1 MYIEKAINLEE
12 NFGKLYQKEAHENS
26 LVKPRKEQYKIS
38 NNSKDQKP
46 TNEKDY
52 DSTDSLLNKEKVND
66 LIKQYNPKFGET
78 FELLDSIKA
87 GSSGAVH
94 RARIK
99 KANNRI
105 VAVKILNE
113 VIKDKIVKSNRE
125 IKIHKNLFH
134 KNIPKVFG
142 YYPLGPQ
149 NSCIVMEFNKYS
161 DIDNFKRKIIKRLT
175 LSESTLCYIAAGIV
189 EALLY
194 LTSKHIIHMDVKQQ
208 NVLMDDFLN
217 VRLTDY
223 SVSLKYDT
231 NQEKIQLKGEGTCYY
246 MSPEVIEKKKIDTC
260 DASKID
266 IYSFGVLL
274 YYLAFHI
281 YPYNL
286 EKADSKNLLDI
297 LKNIKEEKLVFPEGT
312 GHSKLFKNFVAKCLE
327 KDIKKRYNIY
337 QVMNDPWI
345 KGYQEIQNEKD
356 NLVNAEKF
364 LIELMVDSIKNFN
377 DYIKEKENE
386 SQIMN

>member
-1 MYIEKAINLEE
+1 MYIEQTLNTEKNLGKVFPKEE
-12 NFGKLYQKEAHENS
+12 NEDSLMKLK
-26 LVKPRKEQYKIS
+26 KEQYK
-38 NNSKDQKP
+38 NNKKEIIK
-46 TNEKDY
+46 TRDY
-52 DSTDSLLNKEKVND
+52 DSTDLLLDQKKVNN
-66 LIKQYNPKFGET
+66 LIKQYNQKFDEM

-94 RARIK
+94 RARVK

-113 VIKDKIVKSNRE
+113 VIKDKMENKIVKSNRE
-125 IKIHKNLFH
+125 IMIHKNLFH
-134 KNIPKVFG
+134 KKIPKVLG
-142 YYPLGPQ
+142 YYTLGPQ
-149 NSCIVMEFNKYS
+149 NSCIVMEYNKYS
-161 DIDNFKRKIIKRLT
+161 DIDNFKKKIIKRQV
-175 LSESTLCYIAAGIV
+175 LSETLICYIAGGIG

-194 LTSKHIIHMDVKQQ
+194 LASKKIIHMDIKQQ

-223 SVSLKYDT
+223 SISLKYDI
-231 NQEKIQLKGEGTCYY
+231 NKEKIQLKQEGTCYY
-246 MSPEVIEKKKIDTC
+246 MSPEVIEKKSIDVC

-266 IYSFGVLL
+266 VYSFGVLL
-274 YYLAFHI
+274 YFLAFHD
-281 YPYNL
+281 YPYQ
-286 EKADSKNLLDI
+286 LDKVDTQNYSGI
-297 LKNIKEEKLVFPEGT
+297 LKHIKEEKLVFPEGT
-312 GHSKLFKNFVAKCLE
+312 GHSKLFKNFVSKCLE

-345 KGYQEIQNEKD
+345 KAYQVIQNEKE

-364 LIELMVDSIKNFN
+364 LVELMVDNIKNFN

-386 SQIMN
+386 S

>member
-1 MYIEKAINLEE
+1 MYIVEEANLEKNLE
-12 NFGKLYQKEAHENS
+12 KVFQKDTNEDY
-26 LVKPRKEQYKIS
+26 LVKPKKEQYKI
-38 NNSKDQKP
+38 NNKEHLK
-46 TNEKDY
+46 TRDY
-52 DSTDSLLNKEKVND
+52 DSTDLLLDKKKVND
-66 LIKQYNPKFGET
+66 LIKKYNPKFEET

-94 RARIK
+94 RARVK
-99 KANNRI
+99 KGNNKI
-105 VAVKILNE
+105 VAVKVLNE
-113 VIKDKIVKSNRE
+113 VIKDKIENKIVKSNRE
-125 IKIHKNLFH
+125 IMIHRNLFH

-142 YYPLGPQ
+142 YYPLGPL
-149 NSCIVMEFNKYS
+149 NSCIVMEYNKYS
-161 DIDNFKRKIIKRLT
+161 DIDNFKKKVIKRQT
-175 LSESTLCYIAAGIV
+175 LSETLICYISGGIV

-194 LTSKHIIHMDVKQQ
+194 LAGKKIIHMDIKQQ
-208 NVLMDDFLN
+208 NVLVDDFLN

-223 SVSLKYDT
+223 SISLKYDT
-231 NQEKIQLKGEGTCYY
+231 NQEKIQLKKEGTCYY

-266 IYSFGVLL
+266 VYSFGVLL
-274 YYLAFHI
+274 YFLAFHT
-281 YPYNL
+281 YPYQL
-286 EKADSKNLLDI
+286 DKVDSNNYLGI
-297 LKNIKEEKLVFPEGT
+297 LKNIKEEELVFPEGT

-364 LIELMVDSIKNFN
+364 LVELMVDSIKNFN

-386 SQIMN
+386 S